1 MTDEEYTEIKEDDFI
16 VRVRPFKDKKGS
28 WNGEIDI
35 AIITQPENSFDD
47 EDYYQLTHF
56 CKMLASTV
64 PIMEHNEELRSL
76 VHEYVTDIV
85 DKEKEYLVELE
96 ERPKVV
102 DRDDNIITIDFG
114 TTTKGSA

>member
-47 EDYYQLTHF
+47 EDYYHL
-56 CKMLASTV
+56 
-64 PIMEHNEELRSL
+64 P
-76 VHEYVTDIV
+76 
-85 DKEKEYLVELE
+85 
-96 ERPKVV
+96 
-102 DRDDNIITIDFG
+102 
-114 TTTKGSA
+114 